1 MTDIKLEKK
10 LDEINHIMKI
20 IYTVIAPV
28 ILLIQIVILIKIFS

>member
-20 IYTVIAPV
+20 ICTVIAPV
-28 ILLIQIVILIKIFS
+28 ILLIQIVILIKIF